1 MFGVFIKRPVMAIML
16 SLMIIFLGVLSVLT
30 LPTSQFPDIAP
41 PRVLISL
48 AYPGSSAD
56 VLVKSSLV
64 TIERSINGVPGMK
77 YIVSDATSAGEA
89 TIQVIFDLDVDPNQA
104 LINVKTR
111 LDQIMN
117 RLPQLVQLEGV
128 VLERVQPSMLMY
140 INVYSTDEAADE
152 KFLYN
157 YSNINLI
164 PEIQRVNGIASA
176 KILGSRQYAMRI
188 WLKPDRMRAYN
199 ISVDEI
205 MESIDEQ
212 SLIGRPGRLGRSS
225 GITAQSKEYVLIYE
239 GRYDEPEEYKNI
251 IIRADS
257 DGRLL
262 KLSDIADVELSSE
275 FFDIYSNKD
284 GYPSAAIVLKQNYGS
299 SANEVIAQVKA
310 KMVELEKTFPEG
322 MKYEINYDVSKFHGK
337 KFSFIK

>member
-1 MFGVFIKRPVMAIML
+1 MC
-16 SLMIIFLGVLSVLT
+16 
-30 LPTSQFPDIAP
+30 
-41 PRVLISL
+41 
-48 AYPGSSAD
+48 
-56 VLVKSSLV
+56 
-64 TIERSINGVPGMK
+64 
-77 YIVSDATSAGEA
+77 VSDATSAGEA

-140 INVYSTDEAADE
+140 INVYSTDETADE

-199 ISVDEI
+199 VSVDEI

-239 GRYDEPEEYKNI
+239 GRYDEPEEYKKAMFGLTVVESK
-251 IIRADS
+251 RACF
-257 DGRLL
+257 R
-262 KLSDIADVELSSE
+262 
-275 FFDIYSNKD
+275 
-284 GYPSAAIVLKQNYGS
+284 
-299 SANEVIAQVKA
+299 
-310 KMVELEKTFPEG
+310 
-322 MKYEINYDVSKFHGK
+322 
-337 KFSFIK
+337 